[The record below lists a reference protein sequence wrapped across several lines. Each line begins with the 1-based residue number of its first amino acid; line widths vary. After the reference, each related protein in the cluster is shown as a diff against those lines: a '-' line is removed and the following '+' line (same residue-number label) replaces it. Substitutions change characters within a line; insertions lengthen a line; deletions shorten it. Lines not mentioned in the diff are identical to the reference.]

1 MLRKQPNDFTG
12 TYQPGADST
21 VYYLSRNPEQG

>member
-12 TYQPGADST
+12 TYQPGADNA